1 MTTLQKIDRSQ
12 LSPAH
17 AEVIRATL
25 PLVGQNIEAITK
37 LFYKSMFEKHPE
49 LLANKFNRGNQQQG
63 AQQRALASS
72 IAMFAGLIVDPN
84 APVPE
89 KFLGRIGH
97 KHAALGVTE
106 EEYQIVHD
114 NLFPAIVQVLG
125 ADIATADVAAAW
137 DSVYWMLAHTL
148 IDYEKKLYA
157 SVGTEAGKVFLP
169 VTAVDRKD
177 IGDVAVITVEGDASA
192 PLPPHLPGQY
202 VSVRANLPDGAHQL
216 RQYSLLDAG
225 NAGGRYV
232 FATKRVDANDSQP
245 AGEVSNWIWNSLKVG
260 DKVEVSYA
268 FGELVLDAKSTSPVV
283 LISGGIGATP
293 MIGMLSSLGASKS
306 QRNVLYLHAAASKEA
321 DTFAAERTSLLE
333 QLPNG
338 SAEVW
343 YMSGDGAGSGRLDL
357 SQVKLPE
364 GAEYYLCG
372 GNAFLQSMRKSL
384 EELKVPSDSV
394 HFELFSPNDWLI
406 DY

>member
-1 MTTLQKIDRSQ
+1 M
-12 LSPAH
+12 
-17 AEVIRATL
+17 
-25 PLVGQNIEAITK
+25 
-37 LFYKSMFEKHPE
+37 
-49 LLANKFNRGNQQQG
+49 
-63 AQQRALASS
+63 
-72 IAMFAGLIVDPN
+72 
-84 APVPE
+84 
-89 KFLGRIGH
+89 
-97 KHAALGVTE
+97 
-106 EEYQIVHD
+106 
-114 NLFPAIVQVLG
+114 
-125 ADIATADVAAAW
+125 
-137 DSVYWMLAHTL
+137 
-148 IDYEKKLYA
+148 
-157 SVGTEAGKVFLP
+157 
-169 VTAVDRKD
+169 
-177 IGDVAVITVEGDASA
+177 
-192 PLPPHLPGQY
+192 
-202 VSVRANLPDGAHQL
+202 
-216 RQYSLLDAG
+216 
-225 NAGGRYV
+225 
-232 FATKRVDANDSQP
+232 
-245 AGEVSNWIWNSLKVG
+245 
-260 DKVEVSYA
+260 
-268 FGELVLDAKSTSPVV
+268 